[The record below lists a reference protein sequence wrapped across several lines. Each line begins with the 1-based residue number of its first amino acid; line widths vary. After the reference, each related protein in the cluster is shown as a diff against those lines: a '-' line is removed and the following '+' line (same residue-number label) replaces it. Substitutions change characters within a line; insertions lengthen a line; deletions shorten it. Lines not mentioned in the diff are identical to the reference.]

1 MVFLL
6 IISIFIEYYPHC
18 DCESYSNRK
27 ETNATFH
34 FMEGLPGDMRRT
46 RIIGTIGPA
55 SDDPETLK
63 TLIREGLDIT
73 RLNYSHGD
81 LDGKTELFAKVRAA
95 EKEVGKY
102 VGILADLPGPKL
114 RLGQFEGTVNLENGQ
129 MITLDCGVQE
139 ADEVIIDGEVVL
151 PVPYDGLS
159 LNLRVDDP
167 ILLADGLVCLKVVD
181 APHEVASKVGCVV
194 IDSGPLSSRKGINVP
209 ATIVDLPSVGPKD
222 KAAIAHALEHDV
234 DFIAVSYV
242 RTAEDLRPAKEAIDA
257 AGLRTPIIAKIE
269 HPAALKDLDAIVDAA
284 DILMV
289 ARGDLGVEI
298 PLERVPAAQERILAA
313 GMARGKPVI
322 IATQMLESM
331 CDNPRP
337 TRAEVTDVATAI
349 RQGASAVMLSGE
361 TASGKHPITAIK
373 TMAKIAIAMDEE
385 VRDLGESPALA
396 RFQSTR
402 AVSTAAISLAAG
414 SNADHLMFATEHGTA
429 PRLAAA
435 IRPQQRIFAITNRI
449 RACRRVTIL
458 PGVIGVHVE
467 ELEDAVDTLTSASVK
482 MLANGDV
489 KPGEKVVAV
498 TGAPLAMTGR
508 TNTIR
513 LLEIG
518 DDGNLMDL
526 E

>member
-1 MVFLL
+1 MSGKEALQLVFLL
-6 IISIFIEYYPHC
+6 TS
-18 DCESYSNRK
+18 R
-27 ETNATFH
+27 NATFH
-34 FMEGLPGDMRRT
+34 FVEGVAQPMRRT

-55 SDDPETLK
+55 SDDPETLE
-63 TLIREGLDIT
+63 TLLKEGLDIT

-81 LDGKTELFAKVRAA
+81 LDGKTELIAKVRAA
-95 EKEVGKY
+95 EKAVGKY

-114 RLGQFEGTVNLENGQ
+114 RLGTFPGKIDLEEGQ
-129 MITLDCGVQE
+129 AITLSCGVHDSE
-139 ADEVIIDGEVVL
+139 DIHIDGRIVL
-151 PVPYDGLS
+151 PVPYEGLS
-159 LNLRVDDP
+159 QNLRVDDP
-167 ILLADGLVCLKVVD
+167 ILLNDGLVRLKVVD
-181 APHEVASKVGCVV
+181 APHQAASKVGCVV

-222 KAAIAHALEHDV
+222 KAAIAHAIEHGA

-242 RTAEDLRPAKEAIDA
+242 RKADDIKPARDAINEAGIH
-257 AGLRTPIIAKIE
+257 TPIIAKIE
-269 HPAALKDLDAIVDAA
+269 HPAALQDLEAIVEAA

-298 PLERVPAAQERILAA
+298 PMERVPAAQERILAA
-313 GMARGKPVI
+313 GMSRGKPVI

-361 TASGKHPITAIK
+361 TASGKHPITAIQ
-373 TMAKIAIAMDEE
+373 TMAKIATAVDEE
-385 VRDLGESPALA
+385 VKDLGDPPALA
-396 RFQSTR
+396 KFQSTR
-402 AVSTAAISLAAG
+402 AVSTAAISLATG
-414 SNADHLMFATEHGTA
+414 FNADHLMFATEHGTA

-435 IRPQQRIFAITNRI
+435 IKPPQRIFAVTNRI

-458 PGVIGVHVE
+458 PGVIGYHVE
-467 ELEDAVDTLTSASVK
+467 EVEDAVETLMGASRQMIADGNVK
-482 MLANGDV
+482 A
-489 KPGEKVVAV
+489 GETVVAV
-498 TGAPLAMTGR
+498 TGSPLAMTGR

-513 LLEIG
+513 LLEIK
-518 DDGNLMDL
+518 DDGTLSDL

>member
-1 MVFLL
+1 
-6 IISIFIEYYPHC
+6 
-18 DCESYSNRK
+18 
-27 ETNATFH
+27 
-34 FMEGLPGDMRRT
+34 MRRT

-55 SDDPETLK
+55 SDDPDILETL
-63 TLIREGLDIT
+63 LREGLDIT

-81 LDGKTELFAKVRAA
+81 LDGKTELIAKVRAA
-95 EKEVGKY
+95 EKAVGKY

-114 RLGQFEGTVNLENGQ
+114 RLGLFPGKIDLVEGQSL
-129 MITLDCGVQE
+129 TLDCGVHE
-139 ADEVIIDGEVVL
+139 AEEVHVDEGLVL
-151 PVPYDGLS
+151 PVPYEGLS
-159 LNLRVDDP
+159 LNLRLEDP
-167 ILLADGLVCLKVVD
+167 ILLNDGLVRLKVVD
-181 APHEVASKVGCVV
+181 APEQAASKVGCVV

-209 ATIVDLPSVGPKD
+209 ATIVDLPSVGLKD
-222 KAAIAHALEHDV
+222 KNAIAHAIEHGA

-242 RTAEDLRPAKEAIDA
+242 RKADDIKPASEAIKA
-257 AGLRTPIIAKIE
+257 AGVNTPIIAKIE
-269 HPAALKDLDAIVDAA
+269 HPAALRDLDAIVEAA

-322 IATQMLESM
+322 VATQMLESM
-331 CDNPRP
+331 CENPRP

-361 TASGKHPITAIK
+361 TASGNHPITAIQ
-373 TMAKIAIAMDEE
+373 TMAKIATAVDEE
-385 VRDLGESPALA
+385 VKNLGEPPALA
-396 RFQSTR
+396 KFQSTR
-402 AVSTAAISLAAG
+402 AVSNAAITLATG
-414 SNADHLMFATEHGTA
+414 FNADHLMFATEHGTA

-435 IRPQQRIFAITNRI
+435 IRPPQRIFAVTNRV

-458 PGVIGVHVE
+458 PGVVGYHVE
-467 ELEDAVDTLTSASVK
+467 ELPDAVDTLNSASRQ
-482 MLANGDV
+482 MLTDGQVNS
-489 KPGEKVVAV
+489 GETVVAV

-513 LLEIG
+513 LLEVRE
-518 DDGNLMDL
+518 DGTLADL